1 MLSRV
6 AANLFWIGRYLERAE
21 NVARLADAARSISI
35 LPGETQKDSEWAS
48 TLIAAGVID
57 GEGRLPNVTRAEAVF
72 QLFFDEANPS
82 SIRNCLLT
90 ARENA
95 RAIRSD
101 LTQEVWEAI
110 NATWREYRDFKD
122 TAGARSG
129 LADLIDWVKGQCAE
143 VRGTI
148 TGTMLRNDGYD
159 FLMLGQSIER
169 ADSTARLLDVK
180 YNVLLPSVDDVGSIA
195 DRQQW
200 QAILHAASGQR
211 AYTFVTKSALSRRGV
226 SAFLILS
233 TEFPRSI
240 LFNVNRAQR
249 YLAQLEGYYGRPSGV
264 HATLETLAR
273 ELRTTSIDD
282 IFTRGL
288 HEFLSDTIERNY
300 AVANILANG
309 YGFGDPAQ
317 MLGQSQSQ

>member
-21 NVARLADAARSISI
+21 NVARLADAARTISI

-48 TLIAAGVID
+48 TLIAAGVIPD
-57 GEGRLPNVTRAEAVF
+57 PKTVPEISRADAVF

-110 NATWREYRDFKD
+110 NATWREYREFSDSE
-122 TAGARSG
+122 GARTG
-129 LADLIDWVKGQCAE
+129 LADLIDWVKSRCAE
-143 VRGTI
+143 VRGTL

-169 ADSTARLLDVK
+169 VDSTARLLDVK

-226 SAFLILS
+226 SEFLILS
-233 TEFPRSI
+233 AEFPRAI
-240 LFNVNRAQR
+240 QFNVNRSQR
-249 YLAQLEGYYGRPSGV
+249 FLAQLEGYYGRPSGV
-264 HATLETLAR
+264 HSKLEEMGRT
-273 ELRTTSIDD
+273 LRTTSIDD

-288 HEFLSDTIERNY
+288 HEFLSDTISGNY
-300 AVANILANG
+300 AVANALANG
-309 YGFGDPAQ
+309 YGFGDPEQ
-317 MLGQSQSQ
+317 VLGQSQSQ